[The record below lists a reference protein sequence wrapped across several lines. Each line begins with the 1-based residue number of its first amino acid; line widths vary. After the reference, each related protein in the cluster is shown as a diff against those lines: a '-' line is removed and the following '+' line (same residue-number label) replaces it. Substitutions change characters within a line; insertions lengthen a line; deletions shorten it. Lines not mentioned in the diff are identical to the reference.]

1 MPLVLQGTA
10 AVNVHSMLRFSGD
23 LLLKGMPDRPGFSG
37 SWVLNTGINLTS
49 TGFLE
54 YQVGSAEAVSLWVVF
69 VFMACVCV
77 CVYEFVVCLCSR
89 FLALGSPTVM
99 ICQRCGQHT
108 DASLWLSVTTDCSC
122 L

>member
-1 MPLVLQGTA
+1 MPLVLQGAA
-10 AVNVHSMLRFSGD
+10 AVNVYSMLRFSGD

-37 SWVLNTGINLTS
+37 SWVLNTIINLTS

-54 YQVGSAEAVSLWVVF
+54 YQVGSAEAVRLWFVF

-77 CVYEFVVCLCSR
+77 CVCEFVVCLCWGSR
-89 FLALGSPTVM
+89 FSALGSPPVM

-108 DASLWLSVTTDCSC
+108 DGSAH
-122 L
+122 